1 MLIGKKLQIILII
14 GISNMISSVARE
26 RYENTFDTNKNS
38 SDPTAAV
45 FNSEPLSTLPLY
57 SSLKLDAAIVIAIL
71 SFSSKSLK
79 MARGASSFVLEAK

>member
-1 MLIGKKLQIILII
+1 
-14 GISNMISSVARE
+14 MISSVARE

-38 SDPTAAV
+38 PDPTAAV

-79 MARGASSFVLEAK
+79 IAR